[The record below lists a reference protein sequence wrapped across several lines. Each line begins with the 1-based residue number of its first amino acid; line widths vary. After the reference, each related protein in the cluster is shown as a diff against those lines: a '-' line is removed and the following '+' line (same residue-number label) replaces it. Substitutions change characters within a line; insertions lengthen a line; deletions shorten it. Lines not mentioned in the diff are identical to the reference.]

1 MRAWGLARRA
11 RSWAM
16 IGAMRQPWRKWRPR
30 QLLLCALETV
40 VLAWLVL
47 LVAGSEAVPE
57 RIQVAARLLARIVLL
72 VGFFVL
78 LGWIQGHRSGHGS
91 R

>member
-1 MRAWGLARRA
+1 
-11 RSWAM
+11 M
-16 IGAMRQPWRKWRPR
+16 IGAMRQPWQRWPPR
-30 QLLLCALETV
+30 QLLLFALETV
-40 VLAWLVL
+40 GLAWLVL
-47 LVAGSEAVPE
+47 LVAGSEEVPE
-57 RIQVAARLLARIVLL
+57 AIQVAARLLAWIILL

>member
-1 MRAWGLARRA
+1 
-11 RSWAM
+11 M
-16 IGAMRQPWRKWRPR
+16 IGAMRQPWRRWRPR
-30 QLLLCALETV
+30 QLLLFALETV
-40 VLAWLVL
+40 VLPWLVL
-47 LVAGSEAVPE
+47 LVGGSEEVPE
-57 RIQVAARLLARIVLL
+57 AIQVAARLLAWIILL